1 MAVSCYT
8 HKELIEI
15 ARAFNTFIAQ
25 NKKVCSTKNDKNV
38 HTNTAQNKK
47 VYSTKNDKNVHT
59 NVAQTKKVCSTK
71 NVCLYNSKP
80 IEVADKS
87 KAELWK
93 SIHRRLRTICRA
105 EYCWIELPFIQNI
118 PDPMLQTKL
127 KQFTFKPKMTKGR
140 YSWLSTGD
148 INNVMRQYEKFDNTF
163 FFFGALPSDFYKY
176 ASIDTN
182 LLYKYSLLAVV
193 FNLDEHHQKGSH
205 WVSLVI
211 DNNIHSI
218 EYFDSVGDPPNENIK
233 RFISLIRPYLS
244 GYTVRINTVK
254 HQYKNSECGIYSVFY
269 IIQRLLGYSFQK
281 LSNDVIKDKAMNKF
295 RDHIFRPKN

>member
-1 MAVSCYT
+1 MYLQHCSPNVDTMAVSCYT

-15 ARAFNTFIAQ
+15 ARAFNTSIAQ
-25 NKKVCSTKNDKNV
+25 NKKVCSTKNN
-38 HTNTAQNKK
+38 
-47 VYSTKNDKNVHT
+47 KNVHT
-59 NVAQTKKVCSTK
+59 NVVQNKK
-71 NVCLYNSKP
+71 VCLYNSKP

-93 SIHRRLRTICRA
+93 SIHMRLRTICKA

-118 PDPMLQTKL
+118 PDPILQTKL

-233 RFISLIRPYLS
+233 LFISLIRPYLS

-254 HQYKNSECGIYSVFY
+254 HQYKNSECGIYSLFY